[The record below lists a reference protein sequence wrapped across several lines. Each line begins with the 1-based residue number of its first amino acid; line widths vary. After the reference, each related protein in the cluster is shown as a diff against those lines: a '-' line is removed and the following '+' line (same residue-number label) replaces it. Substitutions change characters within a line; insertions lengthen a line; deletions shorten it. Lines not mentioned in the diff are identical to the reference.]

1 MSRSILILPRRF
13 VRSACLGFFVKVLD
27 FCMISLFLSFIV
39 FISFYHLLFMFISLH
54 IFIIC
59 LIISC
64 ILLAKYYECLNTIKV
79 FINQILIKESQ
90 KFLFWQSVM
99 DGYFD
104 YFMIDLLSFAVDH
117 ADVLG
122 LLNFLL
128 LNFGLSFIRLTNSL
142 DHQY

>member
-1 MSRSILILPRRF
+1 
-13 VRSACLGFFVKVLD
+13 
-27 FCMISLFLSFIV
+27 
-39 FISFYHLLFMFISLH
+39 
-54 IFIIC
+54 
-59 LIISC
+59 
-64 ILLAKYYECLNTIKV
+64 
-79 FINQILIKESQ
+79 
-90 KFLFWQSVM
+90 M

-104 YFMIDLLSFAVDH
+104 YFMIGLLSFAVGH